1 MTTHLGGYVLTAPTA
16 RGRFQSRSLPDPYLT
31 ISSCLQDHVPEPEF
45 IDWYTDRQEAEVV
58 RAKWHHPLDLIAVG
72 LTEEEAAELR
82 SGAESS
88 AAFVFSLLDQRLP
101 VPSST
106 LLGFEIVGA
115 EATLQF
121 HSWHCH
127 DYLHEAERELGVSV
141 NQVGLFNDH
150 RDAER
155 VRDWMVSQPAATAP
169 KPVPWVVV
177 SLNLCA

>member
-1 MTTHLGGYVLTAPTA
+1 M
-16 RGRFQSRSLPDPYLT
+16 
-31 ISSCLQDHVPEPEF
+31 PEPEF
-45 IDWYTDRQEAEVV
+45 IDWYTDRQEAAAV
-58 RAKWHHPLDLIAVG
+58 RAGWRDPLDLIAVG
-72 LTEEEAAELR
+72 LTEEEAVELR

-88 AAFVFSLLDQRLP
+88 AGTESSAGAESSAAFVYSLLDQRLP

-127 DYLHEAERELGVSV
+127 DYLHEAERELGVRV
-141 NQVGLFNDH
+141 NRLGLFDDH

-155 VRDWMVSQPAATAP
+155 VRDWMLSQPATTAP

>member
-1 MTTHLGGYVLTAPTA
+1 MINFLGGYVLCTPTA
-16 RGRFQSRSLPDPYLT
+16 RERRQSRSLPDPYLT

-45 IDWYTDRQEAEVV
+45 IDWYTDRQEALAV
-58 RAKWHHPLDLIAVG
+58 RAGWRHPLDLVAVG
-72 LTEEEAAELR
+72 LTEGEAVELR
-82 SGAESS
+82 SGAESN
-88 AAFVFSLLDQRLP
+88 ATFVYSLLDQRLP

-127 DYLHEAERELGVSV
+127 DYLPEAERELGVRV

-155 VRDWMVSQPAATAP
+155 VRDWMLSQPATTAP